1 MKRSKRLWRT
11 LFFFVL
17 LAALCGTFAFPVV
30 EFPVRAAPAMQAGT
44 ADLSLTMTVSNTTPN
59 KADPVIFTITVSNAG
74 PNVAT
79 GVSVKDL
86 LPNGLTYV
94 SDSSN
99 GTYNGGTGIWLV
111 GAVAAGGSATLTII
125 TNATETGTKTNLA
138 EVWTSD
144 QTDSNSTPGNGSTT
158 EDDDDSKDVTP
169 RAIDLSLAMALTGN
183 PTPSVGDIVTYTIT
197 ISNTSATNPSGVK
210 VNSLLPAGLT

>member
-30 EFPVRAAPAMQAGT
+30 EVPVRAAPPMQAGT

-59 KADPVIFTITVSNAG
+59 KADTVIFTITVSNAG

-79 GVSVKDL
+79 GVSVKNL

-125 TNATETGTKTNLA
+125 TNATETG
-138 EVWTSD
+138 
-144 QTDSNSTPGNGSTT
+144 
-158 EDDDDSKDVTP
+158 
-169 RAIDLSLAMALTGN
+169 
-183 PTPSVGDIVTYTIT
+183 
-197 ISNTSATNPSGVK
+197 
-210 VNSLLPAGLT
+210 